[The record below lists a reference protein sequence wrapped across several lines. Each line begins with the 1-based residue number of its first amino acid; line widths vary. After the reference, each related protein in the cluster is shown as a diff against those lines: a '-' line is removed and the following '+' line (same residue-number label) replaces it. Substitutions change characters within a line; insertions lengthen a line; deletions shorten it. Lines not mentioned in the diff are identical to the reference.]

1 MNESRNLLYE
11 IKKRSDVRSSPFY
24 NHVDNEGELD
34 LRDELRQLRQ
44 INRSQET

>member
-24 NHVDNEGELD
+24 NPVGNEGEMD

-44 INRSQET
+44 INRIQET